1 MQQRRGKRIAAQFIV
16 FNINNM
22 LGDICHP
29 YLFYVGSHMKII
41 YSAVLLFLCFVS
53 LASASGIS
61 VGGTRFVYMDNKR
74 EISIPIFNSNEK
86 KPFLIQSWV
95 TGFNEDI
102 KAPFIATPALFRV
115 EPNSYGAARI
125 AYLGQSLSSNQEKIF
140 LLNIKS
146 IPPKDESI
154 ENELQIIINSQFKLF
169 LRSNDIEPLNF
180 ENIILTKENDGVKI
194 NNKTPYHLSIKSIL
208 INGESIKG
216 TKMVYPWVDN
226 YILKRRMD
234 KGHVVTVEFINDY
247 GAIMEKKITKS

>member
-1 MQQRRGKRIAAQFIV
+1 M
-16 FNINNM
+16 
-22 LGDICHP
+22 GDVGHP
-29 YLFYVGSHMKII
+29 YLFYAGIHMKII
-41 YSAVLLFLCFVS
+41 YSAILFFLGFTS
-53 LASASGIS
+53 LSSASGIS

-74 EISIPIFNSNEK
+74 EISVPIFNSNEK

-95 TGFNEDI
+95 TGFNEEI

-125 AYLGQSLSSNQEKIF
+125 AYLGQPLSSNQEKIF

-169 LRSNDIEPLNF
+169 LRSNDIEPMNF
-180 ENIILTKENDGVKI
+180 ENVKLTKEHDGIKLS
-194 NNKTPYHLSIKSIL
+194 NKTPYHLSIKSIL

-216 TKMVYPWVDN
+216 TKMVYPWADD
-226 YILKRRMD
+226 YILKASME

-247 GAIMEKKITKS
+247 GAIVEKKITKS